1 MRLTGQPRSEATAP
15 ASRAPK
21 TGRGGLWLSAA
32 AAVLVHALAG
42 ALLAQHRIQAPT
54 VIPPAPVRVTLVPAG
69 LHTASAAANAAIKGE
84 AVPSRRTR
92 PPTRSA
98 STSGIQPRKNKVIR
112 AAQPTRR
119 LPPRASEA
127 ANRPAAPPPSQ
138 RAAAEAMQAG
148 TDAAAEAPSALAIS
162 APAPVAAAS
171 QPTAA
176 AAPAEPYT
184 APHADA
190 AYLRNPV
197 PAYPH
202 LARKLGWQG
211 TVLLHV
217 QVSADG
223 RCAAVQLKRSSGHAV
238 LDEAALQAVK
248 TWRFIPARQGDRPVN
263 AWVDVPIRFNLKP
276 E

>member
-1 MRLTGQPRSEATAP
+1 MAP
-15 ASRAPK
+15 GPCAPEP
-21 TGRGGLWLSAA
+21 GRGSLWLSAA
-32 AAVLVHALAG
+32 AAVLVHALASG
-42 ALLAQHRIQAPT
+42 LLAQHRIQAHT
-54 VIPPAPVRVTLVPAG
+54 VMPPAPVRVTLVPAG

-84 AVPSRRTR
+84 AAPSRHIR

-98 STSGIQPRKNKVIR
+98 NTPGTQPRKNEAIR
-112 AAQPTRR
+112 AAQPAKS
-119 LPPRASEA
+119 LPRPAAPHASEA

-138 RAAAEAMQAG
+138 RAAAEAMQAE
-148 TDAAAEAPSALAIS
+148 TDAAADASSELAIS
-162 APAPVAAAS
+162 APTPVAAAS

-211 TVLLHV
+211 AVLLRV

-223 RCAAVQLKRSSGHAV
+223 RCAAAQLKRSSGHAL
-238 LDEAALQAVK
+238 LDEAALEAVK
-248 TWRFIPARQGDRPVN
+248 AWRFIPARQDDRPVN

-276 E
+276 G